1 MKSMKSTRKVLI
13 TILILVFAC
22 MFFVACNDKG
32 NLNDNNSSQ
41 QVLRKPTADPDPN
54 NPYDFATDV
63 IDYRTTTLDLFY
75 ERIAIVFTNSE
86 SLNNLF
92 YDYKLE
98 DFDAEKFERVSER
111 YPAELQWIRD
121 RVVKNDFGT
130 QTKKYTRSL
139 WLTLKNPSRENVLDY
154 IDELSADKGVLYAEA
169 DVDNHP
175 AGWFATAN
183 DELIDHQQS
192 VFEKIELFDAWDT
205 TTGSSNVK
213 VGVIDTGIYKDHPD
227 LTSNVNTALGC
238 GSDYSSDPYYVGDT
252 QYHGTMVAGIIGA
265 KGNNGIGIS
274 GVCQNV
280 SLVSLRADGNV
291 FDSNDGMYLE
301 DVECVI
307 NAIVYATNNNI
318 PILNFSGGFYGDDK
332 DPQRKRME
340 EAINNYKGLLI
351 VGSGNKNLDVD
362 STAMYPQDFDC
373 DNMIVVGAVNRNDTK
388 WSRSNYGS
396 TKVDLFADGN
406 NIETTFP
413 YESYTYAEQER
424 LHVTFSSGTSLAAL
438 FVTGVA
444 ALILSKC
451 PTLSA
456 AELKGFILDNVDAVP
471 SLVGKCVTGG
481 RLNAKKAVE
490 AAHAHNKLTCTY
502 TSKTIRTGHY
512 VNCNYCD
519 YSTFEAH
526 MWNAVKVPGT
536 DIVKH
541 YLCGG
546 CGAITDIIAIPN
558 PTSLLT
564 PNALALMNEKESST
578 SGDYEFEITQDIV
591 FVKKNGKY
599 YLMVACDENGNII
612 ADLSK
617 VLKKEETI

>member
-1 MKSMKSTRKVLI
+1 MKSTRKVII

-22 MFFVACNDKG
+22 MVFVACND
-32 NLNDNNSSQ
+32 NDSSQ

-54 NPYDFATDV
+54 NPYDIATDV
-63 IDYRTTTLDLFY
+63 TDYRTTTIKFEF
-75 ERIAIVFTNSE
+75 ERMSITFTNSE

-92 YDYKLE
+92 YDYKIE
-98 DFDAEKFERVSER
+98 DFDVEKFDSVCER
-111 YPAELQWIRD
+111 YPEDLAEIRK
-121 RVVKNDFGT
+121 RVKLNAFGVLT
-130 QTKKYTRSL
+130 SQYTRSL
-139 WLTLKNPSRENVLDY
+139 WLTLKNPDKENVLDY
-154 IDELSADKGVLYAEA
+154 IDEFRKDKGVRYASPE
-169 DVDNHP
+169 VNNP

-213 VGVIDTGIYKDHPD
+213 VGVIDTGIYKYHPD
-227 LTSNVNTALGC
+227 LTSNVYTALGC

-301 DVECVI
+301 DADCVI
-307 NAIVYATNNNI
+307 RAIVYATNNNI
-318 PILNFSGGFYGDDK
+318 PILNFSGGFYGDDELRR
-332 DPQRKRME
+332 DRMKN
-340 EAINNYKGLLI
+340 AINNYKGLLI

-362 STAMYPQDFDC
+362 STAIYPQDFDC

-396 TKVDLFADGN
+396 TTVDLFADGN

-424 LHVTFSSGTSLAAL
+424 LHVTFSSGTSLAAP

-471 SLVGKCVTGG
+471 SLAGKCVTGG

-490 AAHAHNKLTCTY
+490 AAHAHNITTCNYTNLS
-502 TSKTIRTGHY
+502 TSKHRAICRF
-512 VNCNYCD
+512 CE
-519 YSTFEAH
+519 YSQEEAH
-526 MWNAVKVPGT
+526 DWQPIYVGA
-536 DIVKH
+536 DISRYMCSK
-541 YLCGG
+541 
-546 CGAITDIIAIPN
+546 CGAYSKRVPIIISSVSQN
-558 PTSLLT
+558 V
-564 PNALALMNEKESST
+564 LALMNEKESST

-617 VLKKEETI
+617 VLKKEEVI

>member
-1 MKSMKSTRKVLI
+1 MKSTRKVII
-13 TILILVFAC
+13 TILILVFVC

-32 NLNDNNSSQ
+32 NQNDNDSSQ

-54 NPYDFATDV
+54 NPYDIATDV
-63 IDYRTTTLDLFY
+63 TDYRTTTIKFEC
-75 ERIAIVFTNSE
+75 ERMSITFTNSE

-98 DFDAEKFERVSER
+98 DFDAEKFDSVCER
-111 YPAELQWIRD
+111 YPEDLAEIRK
-121 RVVKNDFGT
+121 RVKLNAFGV
-130 QTKKYTRSL
+130 QTSQYTRSL
-139 WLTLKNPSRENVLDY
+139 WLTLKNPDKENVLDY
-154 IDELSADKGVLYAEA
+154 IDEFRKDKGVRYASPE
-169 DVDNHP
+169 VNNP

-183 DELIDHQQS
+183 DELIGHQQS

-227 LTSNVNTALGC
+227 LTSNVYTALGC

-301 DVECVI
+301 DADCVI
-307 NAIVYATNNNI
+307 RAIVYATNNNI
-318 PILNFSGGFYGDDK
+318 PILNFSGGFYGDDELRR
-332 DPQRKRME
+332 DRMKN
-340 EAINNYKGLLI
+340 AINNYKGLLI

-362 STAMYPQDFDC
+362 STAIYPQDFDC

-396 TKVDLFADGN
+396 TTVDLFADGN

-424 LHVTFSSGTSLAAL
+424 LHVTFSSGTSLAAP

-471 SLVGKCVTGG
+471 SLTGKCVTGG

-526 MWNAVKVPGT
+526 TWSPVKVPNTG
-536 DIVKH
+536 IVKH
-541 YLCGG
+541 HTCIF

-617 VLKKEETI
+617 VLKKEEVI

>member
-1 MKSMKSTRKVLI
+1 MKSTKKVII

-22 MFFVACNDKG
+22 MFFVACND
-32 NLNDNNSSQ
+32 NENPNDNNTQ

-54 NPYDFATDV
+54 NPYDIATDV
-63 IDYRTTTLDLFY
+63 IDYRTTTIKFEF
-75 ERIAIVFTNSE
+75 ERMSITFTNSE

-98 DFDAEKFERVSER
+98 DFDAEKFDSVCER
-111 YPAELQWIRD
+111 YPEDLEEIRK
-121 RVVKNDFGT
+121 RVKLNAFGV
-130 QTKKYTRSL
+130 QTSQYTRGL
-139 WLTLKNPSRENVLDY
+139 WLTLKNPNKENVLDY
-154 IDELSADKGVLYAEA
+154 IDEFRKDKGVRYASPE
-169 DVDNHP
+169 VNNP
-175 AGWFATAN
+175 AGWCATAN

-291 FDSNDGMYLE
+291 FDSSEGMYLE
-301 DVECVI
+301 DADCVVK
-307 NAIVYATNNNI
+307 AIVYATNNNI
-318 PILNFSGGFYGDDK
+318 PILNFSGGFYGDDELRR
-332 DPQRKRME
+332 DRMKN
-340 EAINNYKGLLI
+340 AINNYKGLLI

-362 STAMYPQDFDC
+362 STAIYPQDFDC

-388 WSRSNYGS
+388 CSFSNYGKV
-396 TKVDLFADGN
+396 TVDLFADGN

-424 LHVTFSSGTSLAAL
+424 LHVTFSSGTSLAAP

-471 SLVGKCVTGG
+471 SLADKCVTGG

-490 AAHAHNKLTCTY
+490 AAHTHNKSTCTY
-502 TSKTIRTGHY
+502 TNLGVKRGHTIECRY
-512 VNCNYCD
+512 CNYTETD
-519 YSTFEAH
+519 VHTWSP
-526 MWNAVKVPGT
+526 VKVPNTG
-536 DIVKH
+536 IVKH
-541 YLCGG
+541 YICIF
-546 CGAITDIIAIPN
+546 CGAITDIIAIPLPGAVFN
-558 PTSLLT
+558 EQV
-564 PNALALMNEKESST
+564 LAMIEEKESVT
-578 SGDYEFEITQDIV
+578 SGDYEFEITKDIV
-591 FVKKNGKY
+591 LVKKGGKY
-599 YLMVACDENGNII
+599 WLWVACDENGNTL

-617 VLKKEETI
+617 VLKKEERI

>member
-1 MKSMKSTRKVLI
+1 MKPTRKVII

-32 NLNDNNSSQ
+32 NQNDNDYDQ
-41 QVLRKPTADPDPN
+41 QVFRKPTADPDPN
-54 NPYDFATDV
+54 NPYDIATDV
-63 IDYRTTTLDLFY
+63 TDYRTTTIKFEC
-75 ERIAIVFTNSE
+75 ERMSITFTNSE

-98 DFDAEKFERVSER
+98 DFDAEKFDSVCER
-111 YPAELQWIRD
+111 YPEDLAEIRK
-121 RVVKNDFGT
+121 RVELNAFGV
-130 QTKKYTRSL
+130 QTSQYTRSL
-139 WLTLKNPSRENVLDY
+139 WLTLKNPDKENVLEY
-154 IDELSADKGVLYAEA
+154 IDEFRKDKGVRYASPE
-169 DVDNHP
+169 VNNP

-183 DELIDHQQS
+183 DELIGHQQS

-227 LTSNVNTALGC
+227 LTSNVNTSLGC
-238 GSDYSSDPYYVGDT
+238 GSDYSSDPYYIGDT

-291 FDSNDGMYLE
+291 FDAREGMYLE
-301 DVECVI
+301 DADCVI
-307 NAIVYATNNNI
+307 KAIVYATNNNI
-318 PILNFSGGFYGDDK
+318 PILNFSGGFYGDDELRR
-332 DPQRKRME
+332 DRMKN
-340 EAINNYKGLLI
+340 AINNYKGLLI

-388 WSRSNYGS
+388 WSLSNYGS
-396 TKVDLFADGN
+396 TTVDLFADGN

-413 YESYTYAEQER
+413 YESYTYAEQE
-424 LHVTFSSGTSLAAL
+424 LQNVYFSSGTSLAAP

-456 AELKGFILDNVDAVP
+456 AELKGFILDNVDVVS
-471 SLVGKCVTGG
+471 SLAGKCVTGG

-490 AAHAHNKLTCTY
+490 AAHAHNRLTCTY

-512 VNCNYCD
+512 VNCKYCD
-519 YSTFEAH
+519 YSTLEAH

-536 DIVKH
+536 NLVKH

-546 CGAITDIIAIPN
+546 CGAVTDIIAIPN

-564 PNALALMNEKESST
+564 SNALALMNEKESST

-599 YLMVACDENGNII
+599 YLMVACDENGNIL

-617 VLKKEETI
+617 VLKKEEVI